1 VEWSELPRYEWI
13 AIELVVLGLLIA
25 ELVSVRR
32 SIRRDRDKAEQEKKR
47 ADEKRDDGEPLPGA

>member
-1 VEWSELPRYEWI
+1 MEWSELPRYEWI

-32 SIRRDRDKAEQEKKR
+32 SIRRDREKAEQDRKR
-47 ADEKRDDGEPLPGA
+47 ADEQRADSETSPGA